1 MMNAAKAFGLVL
13 KKLRNEKGLSQ
24 EKLALNTDLDRTF
37 ISMLERGKRQP
48 SLESILK
55 LANSLNIPAHELI
68 KEASVL
74 LEKGIK

>member
-1 MMNAAKAFGLVL
+1 MTSTKAFGLVL
-13 KKLRNEKGLSQ
+13 KKIRTEKGISQ

-37 ISMLERGKRQP
+37 ISLLERGHRQP

-68 KEASVL
+68 NQTCLLLDKECQ
-74 LEKGIK
+74 